1 LIRHAFC
8 VISHALV
15 EGVRPKVIRTMI
27 SRSPALIHDVIE
39 QVDPI
44 YFTQSLTMSVQEQI
58 EQLRK
63 ELHEHNYRYY
73 VLSQPV
79 ISDVEFDQKLK
90 TLEALEKAHPQ
101 YDDPNSPTH
110 RVGSDLTKTFA
121 KVTHAYPMLSLSNTY
136 SETEIN
142 EFFDRAARLLNE
154 PFEIVCELKFDGVSI
169 ALHYLNGKLERA
181 VTRGD
186 GTVGDD
192 VTANVRT
199 IRSIPLQLIGDDYPP
214 QFEIRGEILL
224 PWKAFDEINRE
235 REKEE
240 EPLFA
245 NPRNAASGTI
255 KLQNPKEVAKRQLDV
270 YLYYLL
276 GETLPYDGHY
286 ENLMKARSWGF
297 KISDAIKKCHSM
309 DEVFQFIHYWEHER
323 HSLPFATDGIVLK
336 INSLRQQELLG
347 STAKNP
353 RWAVAF
359 KYQAEQATT
368 TLRSIDFQ
376 VGRTGVITPVANLA
390 PVTLAGTVVK
400 RATLH
405 NADVMAS
412 FHLHEGDQ
420 VVIEKGGEIIPK
432 IVSIAHSNNEKPE
445 IQFIDKC
452 PACGTPLVRIEGEA
466 GFYCPNEAH
475 CAPQIKGKI
484 EHFIHRKAMN
494 MDGIGSETVD
504 LLFQKNLIHSIADLY
519 TLQPSQLTGIE
530 RLGTKSIQNILNAVE
545 KSKKVPFERVLFALG
560 IRYVGEKVAKALAYA
575 FKNIDALAE
584 ASEAELAAVNDIG
597 VKIAQSV
604 ATYFSVPEN
613 QQLINQLKK
622 AGLQFSIAENTN
634 HEQKSD
640 KLKGKIIVI
649 SGVFTHHTRDEYKQM
664 IEQHGGKEVSSV
676 SARTSFLLAGE
687 DPGPAKIAKAKE
699 LSIPVMSENE
709 FLKLIDLTSETPPTA
724 QATLF
729 D

>member
-1 LIRHAFC
+1 
-8 VISHALV
+8 
-15 EGVRPKVIRTMI
+15 
-27 SRSPALIHDVIE
+27 
-39 QVDPI
+39 
-44 YFTQSLTMSVQEQI
+44 MSIQEQI
-58 EQLRK
+58 ERLRK

-79 ISDVEFDQKLK
+79 ISDYEYDQKLK
-90 TLEALEKAHPQ
+90 ALEALEKEHPE

-110 RVGSDLTKTFA
+110 RVGSDLTKEFA
-121 KVTHAYPMLSLSNTY
+121 KVRHDYPMLSLSNTY
-136 SETEIN
+136 SEGEIT

-154 PFEIVCELKFDGVSI
+154 PFDIVCELKFDGVSI
-169 ALHYLNGKLERA
+169 SLQYLNGKLIRG

-192 VTANVRT
+192 VTVNVKT

-235 REKEE
+235 REEE
-240 EPLFA
+240 EESLFA

-270 YLYYLL
+270 YFYYLL
-276 GETLPYDGHY
+276 GETLPADGHF

-297 KISDAIKKCHSM
+297 KISDAVKKCHSL
-309 DEVFQFIHYWEHER
+309 DEAFQFIREWEQKR
-323 HSLPFATDGIVLK
+323 HTLPFATDGIVLK
-336 INSLRQQELLG
+336 INDLRQQARLG

-359 KYQAEQATT
+359 KYQAEQAVT
-368 TLRSIDFQ
+368 TLMGIDFQ
-376 VGRTGVITPVANLA
+376 VGRTGVVTPVANLA
-390 PVTLAGTVVK
+390 PVLLAGTIVK

-432 IVSIAHSNNEKPE
+432 IVSVAHANKEKPE
-445 IQFIDKC
+445 IPFIDKC
-452 PACGTPLVRIEGEA
+452 PACGTPLVRMEGEA
-466 GFYCPNEAH
+466 GYYCPNEAT
-475 CAPQIKGKI
+475 CPPQIKGKI

-494 MDGIGSETVD
+494 MDGIGSETID
-504 LLFQKNLIHSIADLY
+504 LLYQNNLIHSIADLY
-519 TLQPSQLTGIE
+519 TLQPSQLIGLE
-530 RLGTKSIQNILNAVE
+530 RLGPKSIQNILNAVE
-545 KSKKVPFERVLFALG
+545 KSKKVPFERLLFALG
-560 IRYVGEKVAKALAYA
+560 IRYVGEKVAKALANA
-575 FKNIDALAE
+575 FRNIDALAE
-584 ASEAELAAVNDIG
+584 ATEAELAAVNDIG

-604 ATYFSVPEN
+604 FHYFSVPEN
-613 QQLINQLKK
+613 RELINRLK
-622 AGLQFSIAENTN
+622 AYGLQFSIEEKVYN
-634 HEQKSD
+634 ESKSN
-640 KLKGKIIVI
+640 KLKGKVVVI
-649 SGVFTHHTRDEYKQM
+649 SGVFHHHSREEYKQM

-676 SARTSFLLAGE
+676 SARTSFLLAGA
-687 DPGPAKIAKAKE
+687 DPGPSKIAKANE
-699 LSIPVMSENE
+699 LSIPIISEE
-709 FLKLIDLTSETPPTA
+709 DFLAMIEKKSPDAPSQQP
-724 QATLF
+724 TLF

>member
-1 LIRHAFC
+1 
-8 VISHALV
+8 
-15 EGVRPKVIRTMI
+15 
-27 SRSPALIHDVIE
+27 
-39 QVDPI
+39 
-44 YFTQSLTMSVQEQI
+44 MSIQQQI
-58 EQLRK
+58 EQLRR

-73 VLSQPV
+73 VLSQPL
-79 ISDVEFDQKLK
+79 ISDYEYDQKLK
-90 TLEALEKAHPQ
+90 QLETLEKEHPE

-110 RVGSDLTKTFA
+110 RIGSDLTKEFV
-121 KVTHAYPMLSLSNTY
+121 KVSHTYPMLSLSNTY
-136 SETEIN
+136 SESEIS

-154 PFEIVCELKFDGVSI
+154 PFDIVCELKFDGVSI
-169 ALHYLNGKLERA
+169 SLQYINGKLVRG

-192 VTANVRT
+192 VTANVKT
-199 IRSIPLQLIGDDYPP
+199 IRSIPLQLIGNDYPQ
-214 QFEIRGEILL
+214 QFEVRGEILL

-235 REKEE
+235 REEEE

-270 YLYYLL
+270 FFYYLL
-276 GETLPYDGHY
+276 GETLPSDEHY
-286 ENLMKARSWGF
+286 ENLMKAKSWGF

-323 HSLPFATDGIVLK
+323 HALPFATDGIVLK
-336 INSLRQQELLG
+336 INSLRQQERLG

-368 TLRSIDFQ
+368 TLTSIDFQ
-376 VGRTGVITPVANLA
+376 VGRTGVITPVANLE
-390 PVTLAGTVVK
+390 PVLLAGTTVK

-412 FHLHEGDQ
+412 FHLHEGDR
-420 VVIEKGGEIIPK
+420 VIIEKGGEIIPK
-432 IVSIAHSNNEKPE
+432 IVSVVQSETQKKE
-445 IQFIDKC
+445 IQFIHQC
-452 PACGTPLVRIEGEA
+452 PACGTPLVRMGGEA
-466 GFYCPNEAH
+466 GYYCPNEAT
-475 CAPQIKGKI
+475 CPPQIKGKI

-494 MDGIGSETVD
+494 IDGIGSETVD

-519 TLQPSQLTGIE
+519 TLQATQLIGLE
-530 RLGTKSIQNILNAVE
+530 RLGPKSVQNMLTAIE

-560 IRYVGEKVAKALAYA
+560 IRYVGEKVAKALAQA
-575 FKNIDALAE
+575 FKNIDTLAK
-584 ASEAELAAVNDIG
+584 ASEEELASVNDIG
-597 VKIAQSV
+597 TKIAKSV
-604 ATYFSVPEN
+604 VTYFSVREN
-613 QQLINQLKK
+613 QELITRLKQY
-622 AGLQFSIAENTN
+622 GLQFSITEETN
-634 HEQKSD
+634 LGPKSD

-649 SGVFTHHTRDEYKQM
+649 SGVFTHHSRDEYKKL

-687 DPGPAKIAKAKE
+687 EPGPAKMTKAKE
-699 LSIPVMSENE
+699 LSIPIVSENE
-709 FLKLIDLTSETPPTA
+709 FLQMIMETTNNSIA
-724 QATLF
+724 KQQTLF